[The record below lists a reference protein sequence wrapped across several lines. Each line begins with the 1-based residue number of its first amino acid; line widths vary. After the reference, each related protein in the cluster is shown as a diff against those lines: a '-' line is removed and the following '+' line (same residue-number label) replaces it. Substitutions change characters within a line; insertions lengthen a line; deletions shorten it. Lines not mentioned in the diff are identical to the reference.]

1 MSVNLYYPNSEYLA
15 ALELASLSFDLIA
28 FRLRLFSDE
37 VLWRNSV
44 LADSFS
50 GIAAAPRSVLETAR
64 LNESTKVLVLTE
76 QYCSDP
82 NAFCIYDAIDKM
94 NQLVWGMLAA
104 EGPIYDAHGLHCMF
118 SFAAYHQ
125 QGHSFASL
133 KSQLRL
139 QMPLV
144 SIVDMT
150 SLTGLT
156 SQTDGVL
163 SDWLWED
170 AKSALKE
177 GGCYAL
183 AHNPQDFI
191 VTTLPEWKE
200 KLASAVQRAA
210 HPVWL
215 WCGAEWGMLLF
226 KLLPQIKSLCWICEH
241 PKDFELAEKW
251 MSFVKTQ
258 QSGTAG
264 YLISRR
270 GTYDSDVFLRK
281 GILDASFESI
291 DDYVR
296 FSAIGGKL

>member
-1 MSVNLYYPNSEYLA
+1 MSVSLYYPNSEYLA
-15 ALELASLSFDLIA
+15 ALELASLSYDLIT

-44 LADSFS
+44 LAESFS
-50 GIAAAPRSVLETAR
+50 GIAAAPRSVLEATR
-64 LNESTKVLVLTE
+64 LNESTKVIVLTE
-76 QYCSDP
+76 QYCSDT
-82 NAFCIYDAIDKM
+82 NAFCIYDPIDKM
-94 NQLVWGMLAA
+94 NQLVWSMLSV
-104 EGPIYDAHGLHCMF
+104 EGLFSEDRGLNCLF

-139 QMPLV
+139 HMPLA
-144 SIVDMT
+144 SIVDVT

-156 SQTDGVL
+156 FQADGEL
-163 SDWLWED
+163 SDWLWQD

-177 GGCYAL
+177 GRCYAL
-183 AHNPQDFI
+183 AYNPQDLI
-191 VTTLPEWKE
+191 VTTMPEWKE
-200 KLASAVQRAA
+200 KLASAVQRAV
-210 HPVWL
+210 HPIWF
-215 WCGAEWGMLLF
+215 WCGAEWGTLLF
-226 KLLPQIKSLCWICEH
+226 KLMPQIKSLCWICEH

-251 MSFVKTQ
+251 MSFIKSQ

-270 GTYDSDVFLRK
+270 GSYDSDDFIRK
-281 GILDASFESI
+281 GTLDGRFESI

-296 FSAIGGKL
+296 FAATGGKL